1 MKLSKIGALCKAY
14 KRFVVYN
21 VGHGMQWIS
30 DGYAAYPLCDLPPL
44 EEDNVFAIFDIPED
58 KRGKMY
64 FDERQG
70 VPVGMSF
77 ADAVQDEVEI
87 KPYSIGIIWQGAIYY
102 PCKSREGILFVDK
115 KYLSPFEDGVVLYE
129 RWAENGTP
137 YIAAKRGMLLEGV
150 DVVKKSIGSNLSRE
164 KFASSL
170 ESERADEYIMYI
182 WEDEKLYPVFTKT
195 LEK

>member
-21 VGHGMQWIS
+21 VGNGMQWIS
-30 DGYAAYPLCDLPPL
+30 DGYAAYPLYDLPPL
-44 EEDNVFAIFDIPED
+44 EEDNVYAIFDIPED

-64 FDERQG
+64 FDERHD
-70 VPVGMSF
+70 VPSGMSF
-77 ADAVQDEVEI
+77 ADAVADEVEI

-102 PCKSREGILFVDK
+102 PCKSREGVLFIDK
-115 KYLSPFEDGVVLYE
+115 KYLSPFEEGTVLYE

-150 DVVKKSIGSNLSRE
+150 ITPAGIATAELAELLCEVGNLTAAVSEGGNGDYAAEEEQEEIDV
-164 KFASSL
+164 
-170 ESERADEYIMYI
+170 
-182 WEDEKLYPVFTKT
+182 
-195 LEK
+195 

>member
-70 VPVGMSF
+70 VPAGMSF

-150 DVVKKSIGSNLSRE
+150 ITPAGIATAELAELLCEVGALTEAVSEDGSGDFDAEQQEIDV
-164 KFASSL
+164 
-170 ESERADEYIMYI
+170 
-182 WEDEKLYPVFTKT
+182 
-195 LEK
+195 

>member
-30 DGYAAYPLCDLPPL
+30 DGYAAYPLYDLPPL
-44 EEDNVFAIFDIPED
+44 EEDNVYAIFDIPED

-70 VPVGMSF
+70 VPSGMSF
-77 ADAVQDEVEI
+77 ADAVTDEVEI
-87 KPYSIGIIWQGAIYY
+87 KPYPIGIIWQGAIYY
-102 PCKSREGILFVDK
+102 PCKSREGVLFIDK
-115 KYLSPFEDGVVLYE
+115 KYLAPFEEGAVLYE
-129 RWAENGTP
+129 RWKENGTP

-150 DVVKKSIGSNLSRE
+150 ITSAGIATADLADLLCEVGNLT
-164 KFASSL
+164 AAV
-170 ESERADEYIMYI
+170 SEGGNGDYAAEA
-182 WEDEKLYPVFTKT
+182 EQEEFEV
-195 LEK
+195 

>member
-70 VPVGMSF
+70 VPTGMSF

-150 DVVKKSIGSNLSRE
+150 ITPAGIATAELAELLCEVGALTEAVSEDGSGDFDAEQQEIDV
-164 KFASSL
+164 
-170 ESERADEYIMYI
+170 
-182 WEDEKLYPVFTKT
+182 
-195 LEK
+195 

>member
-21 VGHGMQWIS
+21 VGRGMQWIS

-70 VPVGMSF
+70 VPAGMSF

-150 DVVKKSIGSNLSRE
+150 ITPAGIATAELAELLCEVGALTEAVSEDGSGDFDAEQQEIDV
-164 KFASSL
+164 
-170 ESERADEYIMYI
+170 
-182 WEDEKLYPVFTKT
+182 
-195 LEK
+195 